1 MEGGNAETGW
11 GWELLHLGSGQQETV
26 WYLRR
31 AAEWREDAEA
41 RQAGGGSSRTW
52 AARDSTVPEKGSW
65 MEGGR
70 GGTTGG
76 GWELPHL
83 ESKEMHSLCMHFLH
97 RSHR

>member
-1 MEGGNAETGW
+1 MQLEKKIRLRVKSVRFRN
-11 GWELLHLGSGQQETV
+11 V
-26 WYLRR
+26 RYLRR
-31 AAEWREDAEA
+31 AAGWREDAAA
-41 RQAGGGSSRTW
+41 RQVGGGSSGTW
-52 AARDSTVPEKGSW
+52 AARNGTVPEKGSW

-83 ESKEMHSLCMHFLH
+83 DSKEMHSLCMHFLH